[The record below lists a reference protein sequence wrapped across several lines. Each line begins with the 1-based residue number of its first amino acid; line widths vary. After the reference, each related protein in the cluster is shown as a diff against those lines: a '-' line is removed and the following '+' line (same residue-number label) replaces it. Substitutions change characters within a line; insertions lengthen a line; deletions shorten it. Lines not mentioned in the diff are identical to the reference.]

1 MQYQPSPRDR
11 YRVILL
17 LGLLLAGC
25 ACAAEGDV
33 RINELQV
40 IGSHNSYHS
49 GLAPSEA
56 RFLQTRAPDDF
67 AGLDYRHPTLTR
79 QLDDGVRQLEL
90 DIFADSQGGRYA
102 RPALAEQVAQAGLP
116 ADPPFA
122 PAEVMRRPGFKVM
135 HVQDVDQRSNCQ
147 PLTACLAEIRAWSR
161 AHPRHLPL
169 FILLETKQEQLHLP
183 FPTVTPETF
192 DATVFDT
199 LDATIA
205 SVFTRSEYITPD
217 DVRGHYSTLNAAILR
232 HHAWPTLA
240 AARGKVIFLMDQKS
254 MTEPYTQGHPTLR
267 GRILFTNSTPG
278 DPDAAFV
285 ELNDGDAAAIDHLVG
300 AGYLVRTRTDAD
312 LKESRA
318 NDTHR
323 RDALMASGAQILST
337 DFPTHEAAESGYVVE
352 FSGQRIARCN
362 PFLHAKTCHESDLG
376 E

>member
-1 MQYQPSPRDR
+1 MDL
-11 YRVILL
+11 YRVIV
-17 LGLLLAGC
+17 LGSFLLAGR
-25 ACAAEGDV
+25 ARAADSDI

-40 IGSHNSYHS
+40 IGTHNSYHA
-49 GLAPSEA
+49 GFAPSEA
-56 RFLQTRAPDDF
+56 QFLRTRSPDDF
-67 AGLDYRHPTLTR
+67 AGLDYRHPTLTH

-102 RPALAEQVAQAGLP
+102 HPALAEQVAQAGLP

-122 PAEVMRRPGFKVM
+122 PAEVMGRPGFKVM

-169 FILLETKQEQLHLP
+169 FILLETKQQPLHLP
-183 FPTVTPETF
+183 FPTVTPEI
-192 DATVFDT
+192 FDT
-199 LDATIA
+199 TVLDVLDATIA
-205 SVFTRSEYITPD
+205 SVFTRGEYITPD
-217 DVRGHYSTLNAAILR
+217 DVRGHHSTLNEAILQHR
-232 HHAWPTLA
+232 AWPTLA
-240 AARGKVIFLMDQKS
+240 TARGKVIFLMDQKS
-254 MTEPYTQGHPTLR
+254 MTAPYVQGHPALR

-300 AGYLVRTRTDAD
+300 AGYLVRTRTDTD
-312 LKESRA
+312 LKESRT
-318 NDTHR
+318 NDTRR

-337 DFPTHEAAESGYVVE
+337 DFPAHEAAPSGYVVE
-352 FSGQRIARCN
+352 FSGRQQVARCN
-362 PFLHAKTCHESDLG
+362 PFLRAKACHESDLG